1 MRVVQHINRA
11 ADNTVT
17 AERCPGFHRH
27 LAGSRRLITVDQQH
41 AFIDVRGAGVSV
53 IAGQRQRTVTDFHQA
68 AVVAADNTA
77 DGVIKMQITQRQFF
91 IAQFDITRAGQR
103 ADRRCAVD
111 CADIDLTAHQVF
123 NDGVLCHRIVS
134 KGHQSAV
141 IHGGI
146 APAGIFFQRQ
156 GTVF

>member
-1 MRVVQHINRA
+1 M
-11 ADNTVT
+11 DFTVT
-17 AERCPGFHRH
+17 WPVA
-27 LAGSRRLITVDQQH
+27 RRLITVDQQH

-91 IAQFDITRAGQR
+91 IAQSLPAPDNEP
-103 ADRRCAVD
+103 
-111 CADIDLTAHQVF
+111 IDVALSTALISTYRPPGF

-156 GTVF
+156 GTVFDTLTVACCRAGVVG